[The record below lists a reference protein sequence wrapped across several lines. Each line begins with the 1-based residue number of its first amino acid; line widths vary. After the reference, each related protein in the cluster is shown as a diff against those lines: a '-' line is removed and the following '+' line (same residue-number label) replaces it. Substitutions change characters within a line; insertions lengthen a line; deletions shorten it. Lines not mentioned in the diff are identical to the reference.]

1 MAGTALPPPAKVC
14 RPLQKPARAAVLA
27 GMTLLSPDDL
37 PTLAIVLGGTVL
49 ATVLRAGLA
58 DARAVLHALSG
69 TMRRTFDADLV
80 RSELAVQIREIQ
92 QDGLLRAKPHQF
104 GDREF
109 DEATEAMIGHRSL
122 SALLSAHEGHRAR
135 RLALAGAAARTLA
148 LAAELAPVFGLFGTL
163 VSLGRLPEN
172 GIDRGAYMAAIGM
185 AVHATLYGLIAANIL
200 FAPLARLVE
209 RRAMA
214 EEAERQRLID
224 WLTRQLEPVAHPPAR
239 AVA

>member
-1 MAGTALPPPAKVC
+1 
-14 RPLQKPARAAVLA
+14 
-27 GMTLLSPDDL
+27 MTLLSSDDL
-37 PTLAIVLGGTVL
+37 PTLAIVLGGTLV

-58 DARAVLHALSG
+58 DARVVLHALSG
-69 TMRRTFDADLV
+69 TFRHTFDADLV

-92 QDGLLRAKPHQF
+92 QDGLLRATPHHF

-122 SALLSAHEGHRAR
+122 AALLTAHEAHRDR
-135 RLALAGAAARTLA
+135 RLALAGRAARTLA
-148 LAAELAPVFGLFGTL
+148 TAAELAPVFGLFGTL
-163 VSLGRLPEN
+163 VSLGRLPDN

-209 RRAMA
+209 RRAA
-214 EEAERQRLID
+214 TEEGERQRLID
-224 WLTRQLEPVAHPPAR
+224 WLTKQLEPVAHPAQR
-239 AVA
+239 AAA